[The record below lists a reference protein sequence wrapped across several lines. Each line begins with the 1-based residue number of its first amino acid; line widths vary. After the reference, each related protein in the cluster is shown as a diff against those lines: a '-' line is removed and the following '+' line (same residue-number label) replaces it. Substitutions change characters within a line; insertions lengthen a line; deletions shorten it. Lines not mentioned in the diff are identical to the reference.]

1 MYEEDM
7 DQSCT
12 DMPLSADGITQ
23 AHEDALMRA
32 MQFFE
37 KRAVGKKA
45 KEYILRL
52 EKEMMKILNEYK
64 ELNYLES
71 KELCTHLAETLFN
84 LKLRALVNQEDTSY
98 RQNGFMSTFKREWEV
113 FSASYDGTPNKGPM
127 AAEVLANFYL
137 NSFMDFTGV
146 FSVKLKDSF
155 GKEIRQLQGENRDL
169 SSALSI
175 VTSERNVIMS
185 NNEELQLKV
194 EELGNIN
201 HHLIS
206 RVDQQDASI
215 VELTDKLRAVA
226 RSDDESKDR
235 LDRAENKVASM
246 KAREKENERLAQ
258 ELDAYRTGFVEKDLE
273 IKQLKERI
281 EAQNRELANLALVN
295 RSSGGGKKKS
305 GWSCVP

>member
-1 MYEEDM
+1 
-7 DQSCT
+7 
-12 DMPLSADGITQ
+12 
-23 AHEDALMRA
+23 
-32 MQFFE
+32 
-37 KRAVGKKA
+37 
-45 KEYILRL
+45 
-52 EKEMMKILNEYK
+52 
-64 ELNYLES
+64 
-71 KELCTHLAETLFN
+71 
-84 LKLRALVNQEDTSY
+84 
-98 RQNGFMSTFKREWEV
+98 MSTFKREWEV

-206 RVDQQDASI
+206 
-215 VELTDKLRAVA
+215 E
-226 RSDDESKDR
+226 
-235 LDRAENKVASM
+235 
-246 KAREKENERLAQ
+246 
-258 ELDAYRTGFVEKDLE
+258 
-273 IKQLKERI
+273 
-281 EAQNRELANLALVN
+281 
-295 RSSGGGKKKS
+295 
-305 GWSCVP
+305 